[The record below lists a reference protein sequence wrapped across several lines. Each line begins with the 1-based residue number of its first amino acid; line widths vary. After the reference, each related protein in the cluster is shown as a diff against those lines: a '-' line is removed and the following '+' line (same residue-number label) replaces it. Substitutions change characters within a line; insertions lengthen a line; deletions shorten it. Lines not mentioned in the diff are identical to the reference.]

1 MSNPSTYHQIL
12 RENFD
17 RMTSELLSILPSEV
31 TGFVNAKYQSLA
43 PRTRH
48 AYVQDI
54 YIFYCFLLQSDP
66 DHDQDTRLTAYSLDV
81 LAAFTTDQLLSY
93 VHWLR
98 EYQLDGKTHHN
109 SESGIRRKL
118 SSLSSYFR
126 YLAAQGYVSGNP
138 VLIFDINDLLQK
150 ADSLDS
156 SVKRDR
162 SAASL
167 DPALLYKAVE
177 LDSDCDLSP
186 QQKVFHPFTVK
197 RDRLILH
204 LLIDTG
210 IQVSDLVSL
219 DLDDISFEKYRIRL
233 QRIGSESV
241 YIYLNDYNADLLFDY
256 LKNGRDYFRADEA
269 SANALLLSRR
279 HQRITARAIEQLVS
293 RYGKLAYG
301 DDVHITPAMLRKAF
315 AEQVYAETNDLY
327 LVTSALH
334 RKSLYTGLAQK
345 SEKDRQRELAE
356 MIRRQ
361 K

>member
-17 RMTSELLSILPSEV
+17 RMTADLLSILPSEV
-31 TGFVNAKYQSLA
+31 TGFVNTRYQKLA

-66 DHDQDTRLTAYSLDV
+66 EHNQDTRLTAYNLDV
-81 LAAFTTDQLLSY
+81 LASVTTDQLLSY
-93 VHWLR
+93 VSWLK

-109 SESGIRRKL
+109 AESGIRRKL

-138 VLIFDINDLLQK
+138 VLVFDINDLLRK
-150 ADSLDS
+150 ANSLAS
-156 SVKRDR
+156 PEKYKPNS
-162 SAASL
+162 SL
-167 DPALLYKAVE
+167 DPCLLYKAVE
-177 LDSDCDLSP
+177 LDSNQDLTP
-186 QQKVFHPFTVK
+186 QQKVFHPIIVK

-219 DLDDISFEKYRIRL
+219 DLDDISFEKFRIRL
-233 QRIGSESV
+233 QRTGSESV

-256 LKNGRDYFRADEA
+256 LKNGRDYFRPDEA
-269 SANALLLSRR
+269 SSNALLLSRR
-279 HQRITARAIEQLVS
+279 HKRITARAIEQLVS

-301 DDVHITPAMLRKAF
+301 EDVHITPAMLRKAF
-315 AEQVYAETNDLY
+315 AEQVYAETRDLY

-334 RKSLYTGLAQK
+334 RKSLYTGLDQK
-345 SEKDRQRELAE
+345 SEKDRQKELAE